1 MHSTAAPDVPISNHG
16 VFTLVLRRLSGANTL
31 RLHVNLAE
39 VEGRMTGVK
48 MASRRARVSGMSE
61 EIDGDRLNRGGEA
74 GGDERCVCTGASDLC
89 RQRAVMCFHHCL
101 HAVGKVLELA
111 TEVVVKNFTLAC
123 FAKKSCECSPLNDAS
138 Q

>member
-1 MHSTAAPDVPISNHG
+1 MLGGTCS
-16 VFTLVLRRLSGANTL
+16 
-31 RLHVNLAE
+31 
-39 VEGRMTGVK
+39 
-48 MASRRARVSGMSE
+48 
-61 EIDGDRLNRGGEA
+61 LNNEQQRHLESPYGQS
-74 GGDERCVCTGASDLC
+74 GGDIAAHLILEGLAQGFGTGQGLRCRQNGQHIIASGVN
-89 RQRAVMCFHHCL
+89 QRAVMCFHHYL